1 MGNSISL
8 YKNFSDTEET
18 MDLECS
24 NLQTFLIYNALAK
37 MQPKEPQKKDNVLV
51 IPDVHGD
58 LITMLYPL
66 VDNGIIQIDKNEEKG
81 TFQIEPGKYKD
92 SFRRVIYLGD
102 YADRGIHSVDVVD
115 NIKKMDKIFN
125 TTKHYQKKSKD
136 KEEDYMIFICGN
148 HDLRQYYKDMDIEAK
163 NMTI

>member
-24 NLQTFLIYNALAK
+24 NLQTFLIYNTLAE
-37 MQPKEPQKKDNVLV
+37 MQPKEPQKKDNILV

-66 VDNGIIQIDKNEEKG
+66 VNNGIIQIDKNEEKG
-81 TFQIEPGKYKD
+81 TFQIEPGKYQD

-102 YADRGIHSVDVVD
+102 YVDRGVHSIDVID
-115 NIKKMDKIFN
+115 NIKKMDTIFN
-125 TTKHYQKKSKD
+125 TTKYHKKKSK
-136 KEEDYMIFICGN
+136 
-148 HDLRQYYKDMDIEAK
+148 
-163 NMTI
+163 